1 MKKLFEAKV
10 FSVLALILVIAIA
23 PVSTAAFAQTDVDAT
38 DEELN
43 ESDRKQIKDQIR
55 ALTEQFKEERS
66 QIRDQ
71 NNDRDATRDQ
81 IEQLRDQYK
90 DRIRSYITD
99 VRPDIANIPD
109 IDRDPDIEFFNNGPI
124 TGWAVLGGQ
133 AFETSMTDFR
143 GEAIHMGKGVWKVSA
158 TAAIEVTTA
167 DTDVSTRTVDLV
179 LNGFARSG
187 HLMLHGTGSLNDD
200 GEPDIRVVLRGHY
213 APVAGSENEFAIA
226 FTNAQVHN
234 TNTGHRIPM
243 ALVGSVF
250 VENYGTDSLP
260 IVPEITNAPTV
271 DEVLS

>member
-99 VRPDIANIPD
+99 VRPDIANIPE
-109 IDRDPDIEFFNNGPI
+109 IDREPDLGFFIEENI
-124 TGWAVLGGQ
+124 SGWTVIGGQ
-133 AFETSMTDFR
+133 AFGAAITSFE
-143 GEAIHMGKGVWKVSA
+143 GEAYHMGKGVWKVTTTKA
-158 TAAIEVTTA
+158 TIEV
-167 DTDVSTRTVDLV
+167 SGRTVELD

>member
-1 MKKLFEAKV
+1 MKTLDVKL

-23 PVSTAAFAQTDVDAT
+23 PISNSVFAQTDDVDAT
-38 DEELN
+38 EEELN
-43 ESDRKQIKDQIR
+43 ESDRKQIRDEVR
-55 ALTEQFKEERS
+55 ALTEQFKEERA

-71 NNDRDATRDQ
+71 NNDSDATRDQ

-99 VRPDIANIPD
+99 VRPDIANIPT
-109 IDRDPDIEFFNNGPI
+109 IDREPDLEFFNNGPI

-133 AFETSMTDFR
+133 AFGTEMTNFK
-143 GEAIHMGKGVWKVSA
+143 GEAIHMGKGVWKVTTTSA
-158 TAAIEVTTA
+158 TI
-167 DTDVSTRTVDLV
+167 DVSGHPVELT

-187 HLMLHGTGSLNDD
+187 HLMLHGTGSLVDD
-200 GEPDIRVVLRGHY
+200 TEPDIRVVLRGHY

-243 ALVGSVF
+243 ALVGSVT
-250 VENYGTDSLP
+250 VQSLGPESVP
-260 IVPEITNAPTV
+260 ITPELSDVPNI
-271 DEVLS
+271 DDVLS